1 MKENDI
7 TSKLDEGI
15 IITKSLALIKNIKVN
30 DSFSLK
36 IGQTTFDVTVKGIT
50 KEYSGSKIYINRE
63 LLSTE
68 IFGVDTY
75 YNSVYSD
82 VELSDDDYLLILSN
96 EKIIVQSEEMQKI
109 FGLMIGLLMY
119 VSVLIGGIII
129 YILTALTIE
138 DNFYNISLF
147 KVIGYNENE
156 INKMILGGYSLYG
169 NIIFFITVPIT
180 FGMLKLIEV
189 MMARYY
195 ELILPLQISWY
206 HIILALII
214 NNVVFFIAA
223 FSAKRKLK
231 KVSLQ
236 EAMKM
241 YQV

>member
-1 MKENDI
+1 
-7 TSKLDEGI
+7 
-15 IITKSLALIKNIKVN
+15 
-30 DSFSLK
+30 
-36 IGQTTFDVTVKGIT
+36 
-50 KEYSGSKIYINRE
+50 
-63 LLSTE
+63 
-68 IFGVDTY
+68 
-75 YNSVYSD
+75 
-82 VELSDDDYLLILSN
+82 
-96 EKIIVQSEEMQKI
+96 
-109 FGLMIGLLMY
+109 
-119 VSVLIGGIII
+119 
-129 YILTALTIE
+129 
-138 DNFYNISLF
+138 
-147 KVIGYNENE
+147 
-156 INKMILGGYSLYG
+156 
-169 NIIFFITVPIT
+169 VPIT